1 MSASYYAIFH
11 HLSSECAKA
20 VVGTRSAH
28 GSVRHLVSRSFVHSD
43 MADASKRFRAPA
55 ADLPSL
61 VLVALANHE
70 VHSSVKQVADA
81 FVTLQQKRHEADY
94 DLSTPFVRENVV
106 AIVEHSRAAIAA
118 WQTARATPSAH
129 VYLLS
134 LLLWRQIKAK

>member
-1 MSASYYAIFH
+1 MRAPRTLPEQLLRQAEHLARLDRYKPSQANLRRAVSASYYAIFH

-61 VLVALANHE
+61 VLVALA
-70 VHSSVKQVADA
+70 
-81 FVTLQQKRHEADY
+81 
-94 DLSTPFVRENVV
+94 
-106 AIVEHSRAAIAA
+106 
-118 WQTARATPSAH
+118 
-129 VYLLS
+129 
-134 LLLWRQIKAK
+134 